1 MEDRNNK
8 RKLYN
13 ALKQEGYD
21 NFKDENDFNSYVEDS
36 NNRKKLFN
44 ALKQEGY
51 DNFKDET
58 AFDTYLGY
66 NIGTSSPMKQND
78 VPSTIFSAELV
89 DSKIRDVGQS
99 YTDQQYEAWSKLT
112 PDVRKTLIGNTP
124 YYDDVESRLSDD
136 KLLEKAGVGPK
147 VHPDSVISGGVAL
160 PTDANMVAER
170 NYKDGVRRQLNQ
182 QIEESKQEAN
192 TLLGEVYNKDLEEK
206 MKFQHEHPFLA
217 AMMNMKTGRTG
228 VDATHPRLVNEE
240 AKNLHSTIS
249 KLDDAKDVL
258 DESAR
263 KGKTFFF
270 GGLLRGVGKS
280 VLDVRTWDSGTSDM
294 LDSGA
299 LLAAAQ
305 NKEAGRPLS
314 HSQNL
319 LLDAAAIDMAVD
331 ENFSGDLG
339 RGYKAGRTTGE
350 SLPFMMEFMINPA
363 SGLGEAT
370 TKSIVKRG
378 IQKYGKDAMKT
389 TIKKIERGAMR
400 AAADLAG
407 AGVMSATTGSGRVVA
422 DTQERM
428 LGNVQHEY
436 DENGYV
442 RYSGTDEGESL
453 GTSLAKAYGAS
464 VIENYSEMLG
474 NYFSPITDAITGVAS
489 RGLEKVGLSKVNKFI
504 GDIKASDWGKA
515 VADFEKRTHWNGN
528 IGEYAEEV
536 AGGIMNALV
545 IGDQTLDTD
554 SRTGVFNLDNN
565 IDTLLGVSAIG
576 GFLSG
581 VRTIGYRT
589 PKYKA
594 RKGLERAD
602 REAANVFG
610 DDWTSVRES
619 IENADENDII
629 PVLSSIFQSEEYKPE
644 QKTAA
649 IKYASSLKNYQGAN
663 LADLRRKTDGD
674 VNEVQLQTENSYDN
688 GYGLATPQERND
700 AKIAL
705 EGTIGKLIESYP
717 DINKSEEDVIST
729 INSYGNTPTDVLM
742 YLSNGANGEYTKE
755 YISQVTDF
763 LNAKAQ
769 YDGMIANVKDGME
782 GEIETQMDYITKN
795 THKDGNV
802 YNATMKVDDR
812 RVYVTGGNIVVGED
826 GMIDHQKSEKSV
838 IIRDAQ
844 TGKVDMVDVRD
855 IQSIQPGLNAEQ
867 HKAQIAEQIKQDYVE
882 KAATDINGVL
892 PFNVGDS
899 YTILNP
905 ETGMREDVMVQQAE
919 GDLITIVGND
929 GKEVQTTRDE
939 VQELVD
945 RERMMRFDEQQ
956 QKDSSME
963 YTGKKVLEDGRT
975 ITPIASNDTEVAF
988 DILDRE
994 GNLVDSDIMLKEE
1007 YEALPDY
1014 EEIPEEELDDDGLPI
1029 RPSGADN
1036 MLEMNL
1042 ENGTSTPVEDSKMSE
1057 EPEEKVIDANNELA
1071 ADGLSQETVTVPV
1084 QEDTNLQTMDTT
1096 GVQAQDVD
1104 QKPVIPVDEEGNPQ
1118 YYKVPI
1124 ETTIEDLTSPIVEED
1139 GTVYEFTEEEV
1150 DGLIKVNKDEAIKR
1164 YEKLSGKPPKFVVNK
1179 VKYRAAKKQWTA
1191 QVADAKAQVD
1201 YWDEVEA
1208 QMKLLRQQPGD
1219 NTVEEI
1225 KAMGEPM
1232 NGEELAA
1239 MMLGAGKLP
1248 LLHSEYKR
1256 ETGFG
1261 NTDASKMF
1269 GLFASKE
1276 KGGMTIEQAG
1286 EQLMLADLESGTN
1299 FFDQNDP
1306 NAGRNAIIDVLSS
1319 AQTRGGLIDYIKSN
1333 RDAMAERE
1341 RRAEVEADELAKV
1354 QWYQDNYHM
1363 TPEEYELWE
1372 QGELLSESNVLSND
1386 EKIEFY
1392 NTFADEIL
1400 NEEAY
1405 DSRREQSDGQ
1415 SIGTSEGNEQ
1425 GGISGLHEG
1434 SHEVLQ
1440 GEEPVSAG
1448 RAEGYQGE
1456 PAELAG
1462 QVDENLHS
1470 SDDGL
1475 QDSTSGRELNT
1486 SSESQEKVP
1495 EMTIPSH
1502 MEGESILDY
1511 ASRVND
1517 ANILHKQEQRVDTQP
1532 TEAQK
1537 EAGNYRKGHIKIDG
1551 FDITIENPKG
1561 SERSG
1566 VDADGKPWSVTM
1578 NNTYGYIRGT
1588 EGVDGDHIDVF
1599 LGNSGNGVFVV
1610 DQVKEDG
1617 TFDEHKVMYGFD
1629 TLDEAKDA
1637 YLSNYSPGWKGLGVI
1652 TCVSKETFKEW
1663 IDSSHRKTKP
1673 FADYKIVRERTDMK
1687 PEGSA
1692 RNKQDNNIRFREE
1705 PSMPQEESEIIN
1717 RAKNNGTYL
1726 MAPNG
1731 KPSKLTENQW
1741 VQVRTK
1747 AFKKWFGDWE
1757 KAARI
1762 EKLRNSNPV
1771 EISGEEYKGQY
1782 EFTRESAQQYILDNL
1797 RGEYTINDTGE
1808 KVKVSK
1814 KGAKKVT
1821 SHSQGNEAHMQSIV
1835 AIPELIGNSVF
1846 IEERPAYKDNA
1857 QYDSYRYY
1865 VTGLKI
1871 GGEDYTARIT
1881 IGVKNGEF
1889 YYDHYLTDIEKGNL
1903 IEAAQSFKP
1912 TEDAPNPSYA
1922 RNKDNVLFSLLQTN
1936 SSKVVD
1942 ENGEPLVVFHG
1953 TPLRRDQITPNR
1965 GWQKD
1970 GITYVSQEAP
1980 FYTFRG
1986 GEYSGMIFTS
1996 VDAEKAR
2003 SIAEK
2008 RAMSILDDENGKEQ
2022 WTEEGYVYDLFAN
2035 IKKPFVSSSDYELVL
2050 ALFGNRIPTLS
2061 FIGGKGEIVSLNE
2074 AKSILKSGNSWLV
2087 AETPQFVEKIKEQG
2101 YDGLIGT
2108 DEGIKY
2114 IACFGPNQLKDAY
2127 DNTGEFSSENDDI
2140 RFREVKEKDGS
2151 KSLVG
2156 LHNISE
2162 EKLLKA
2168 LNLGGFANPSAAVI
2182 DIDRQTH
2189 EGYGEISLV
2198 LPSAL
2203 IEKRTGRNAGTWS
2216 TDAWTPTYPSVERS
2230 FKNNGSE
2237 LLAKDLETMPE
2248 EMRLPIKRDFQNY
2261 MDGRDSDGL
2270 TYMFL
2275 YEKGVEPA
2283 IETVKN
2289 TYSDDIHKEVKEV
2302 TNNGT
2307 LSLFDLDKDGVKK
2320 IRDIYIKQEFGG
2332 DHNAFEESMKVLH
2345 DRWSSFLKEGNP
2357 NSFRYER
2364 FKQNLELMDEFGF
2377 DFSNVQSLISSVE
2390 RDIDNS
2396 GKVDVGTTIKKAKTY
2411 VDENGLKGEFA
2422 NWMESLNDRYGIE
2435 EVIFDGFTPSGKRR
2449 YIPNTL
2455 ENVSKMMKK
2464 EGRNGATGI
2473 GVTFQNFAAG
2483 LLKAKASLK
2492 DIRAEKKKLTA
2503 EQTDVDEFRDKWS
2516 KVFYDLGEKLQS
2528 DAKEYDDYGL
2538 YRLAEA
2544 AQSNNPQKYIKNE
2557 YGIDFPDEDVKQLN
2571 EMIEAIRNEYPAMY
2585 FETKFERPVY
2595 LNEFAAAVLPDNV
2608 SSKVIDAARNAG
2620 LQVFSYKSGDEASR
2634 NEAIK
2639 KASDIDGVRFRDK
2652 ETNHDSGAEGQGEN
2666 NASIINHKQI
2676 ESQVEKISS
2685 VLHSPVRMIRNIE
2698 ELPDGMARKAIEEGR
2713 NIKGWYDTRTG
2724 EVMIYLPNIT
2734 GEEEAKATFL
2744 HEIVGHKGL
2753 RALLGEK
2760 EYDNEM
2766 VKLYGQLPLKVR
2778 KMVADAAVL
2787 DYGGDVSIAM
2797 DEYLAEQAEKNETP
2811 LWWNKVVSAI
2821 RGLLRKM
2828 GLNMKLS
2835 ANDVKYLLWRSRKN
2849 LERSNLLS
2857 VAEDVAI
2864 RYKLGIGEYDNS
2876 LFQERYEDIK
2886 EEIDHLREIT
2896 GSNVYLARNEE
2907 ELCFQMS
2914 VNGTDSKYIDYIRSL
2929 FERARGDGKKFPGL
2943 FDNKTGKI
2951 YLCADQIN
2959 DRNKAR
2965 GYWIHEEGH
2974 ASTLS
2979 NFSRTELEMLYDSV
2993 GENRIMETLPSVYFE
3008 EKLSKS
3014 TLADEYISFLM
3025 EEIASDE
3032 ELFNSLL
3039 EGNVDEVLEELEFP
3053 SIAVIPFIS
3062 DNFKTILYGK
3072 EKNNNRESG
3081 LGNGLRALSG
3091 EKVGDGNVKQ
3101 PEDARRESEE
3111 KSGSGRTDV
3120 GREREETEGE
3130 GVRFREVPTEEDS
3143 GEQKRPTLLEA
3154 YKKHILELNSRIS
3167 SLERKI
3173 DTYVSAEDLTGEV
3186 IEEIKKEIG
3195 SDIISEIGKGE
3206 LNSLMLQIKNAK
3218 TRKSLEKIFMNVKK
3232 IALAAQSRKLQRML
3246 DKLLTLKVQDVN
3258 GKNMS
3263 IAKNVDEST
3272 RRVFSL
3278 IRGKLS
3284 DIKTSGL
3291 EDDILYLKRENRA
3304 AQEEIKRLERT
3315 IRDTD
3320 DAAVKDEAVSA
3331 IEKHKKTIEDNKGLI
3346 KELKDEK
3353 SELEKQI
3360 AGAADIDVEKEK
3372 SALEEKMDRAVQ
3384 GKEVWTQGDTERMA
3398 ALNIIGGQIMNK
3410 SHDFEI
3416 ESIESDIRN
3425 LLSTNSNLHKDRAK
3439 EASANKRRAIYN
3451 AIKENRRQIVA
3462 LERLINDTRD
3472 MQVKQLQMTIE
3483 QLEELILNGKN
3494 SLLRQTQEEVKRKKH
3509 IIGQAIRT
3517 VEGKPID
3524 LYDKKSSE
3532 EIRLKKLFSAP
3543 LGSFEYMCKRVN
3555 TKTLGKDGF
3564 LYKYFVEGK
3573 EGVMKAYDTYI
3584 LGMNEFRE
3592 RLDEKSREIFGM
3604 NYEKIWSLSDK
3615 VVNESGV
3622 HLIDTG
3628 NGQRFGGRMTKVN
3641 SGYGVKYEV
3650 PLSKGQA
3657 MYVYQLWKMKD
3668 GRTKLELQGFDEDS
3682 IIEIRDFIGN
3692 DYIKFADWVQE
3703 ELLPD
3708 LRDRYNQKY
3717 LEMFGTSMADIKDYV
3732 PIRIVG
3738 KSIRQESDLS
3748 EDKERKM
3755 KLEERAGSLIKR
3767 VVNIK
3772 PIDITLSAFDVLF
3785 EHGNRMEEWNAYAR
3799 VRRDLDAV
3807 LSNNTFR
3814 NQLDANTRG
3823 SFHNFYDA
3831 AAVAT
3836 KSYHPEKNGVMDEV
3850 IGKLSKGIVGG
3861 NIAWRL
3867 STALKQILS
3876 APAFWGYSQSPRYIK
3891 SLLANTS
3898 KMPVTFKWCMENI
3911 PSFKE
3916 RVASGTVGNEK
3927 LEENGIN
3934 KILDKYIETGMIPN
3948 KFVDAITCS
3957 IGAKSIFDYRY
3968 GQLLRQ
3974 GLEKDAARNQALM
3987 DADIYYNQTQ
3997 QSSHPAFLSPMQM
4010 GHSIVDRMFTTYQN
4024 SNIGYVRKVLAA
4036 YYDLTRSLEW
4046 KKLQRNYIAMY
4057 MEEGMS
4063 EDEAERKAY
4072 HRLLN
4077 ENKKTA
4083 FEAILF
4089 AWGMNL
4095 LWNIG
4100 SQGLLGFFAG
4110 DGDDDDNLSKG
4121 ISFFLTSPI
4130 KGMPGGNLLESIASG
4145 YGMNPLLVY
4154 DELDKFMK
4162 EIKYAIDDYGLFSPE
4177 IAYAT
4182 MAKVSRYA
4190 GMDLEVLANIYLGV
4204 EGLARDG
4211 ALDND
4216 KMIDFMYLLNSP
4228 KSNRAA
4234 VAKELYKDETVTSFA
4249 EKVARAYKYMPKRD
4263 PWEGWVPGA
4272 KNLNK
4277 RRKKDIEKEYQR
4289 IHMTEEEKTFADEKK
4304 IADKHRRK
4312 LKELNDDPFEL
4323 ADYID
4328 RHQKEHKIYQK
4339 YY

>member
-1 MEDRNNK
+1 MEDINNK

-66 NIGTSSPMKQND
+66 GIKTSSPIKQND
-78 VPSTIFSAELV
+78 IPSNIDNAKVPST
-89 DSKIRDVGQS
+89 DSS

-124 YYDDVESRLSDD
+124 YYEDVERRLSDG
-136 KLLEKAGVGPK
+136 KMLEKAGVGPK
-147 VHPDSVISGGVAL
+147 IHPDSVISGGVAL
-160 PTDANMVAER
+160 PTDVNMVAER
-170 NYKDGVRRQLNQ
+170 NYKDGIRRQLNQ

-192 TLLGEVYNKDLEEK
+192 TLLGEVYNKDFEEK
-206 MKFQHEHPFLA
+206 MKFQREHPFLA
-217 AMMNMKTGRTG
+217 AMMNMKTVRTG
-228 VDATHPRLVNEE
+228 VDTTHPRLVNEE
-240 AKNLHSTIS
+240 AKNLHATIN

-294 LDSGA
+294 LDSGV
-299 LLAAAQ
+299 LLAAVQ

-350 SLPFMMEFMINPA
+350 SLPFMMEFLINPA

-407 AGVMSATTGSGRVVA
+407 AGIMSATTGSGRVVA

-453 GTSLAKAYGAS
+453 GTALAKSYGAS
-464 VIENYSEMLG
+464 VIENYSELLG

-489 RGLEKVGLSKVNKFI
+489 RGLEKVGLNKVNKFI

-554 SRTGVFNLDNN
+554 SKTGVFNLDNN

-619 IENADENDII
+619 IESTDENDII

-742 YLSNGANGEYTKE
+742 YLSNGANGEYSKE

-782 GEIETQMDYITKN
+782 GDIETQMDYITKN

-826 GMIDHQKSEKSV
+826 GMIDHQKSEKSI

-892 PFNVGDS
+892 PFNIGDS

-939 VQELVD
+939 VQALVD
-945 RERMMRFDEQQ
+945 KERMMRFDEQQ
-956 QKDSSME
+956 QKDSSTE

-1029 RPSGADN
+1029 RPSGGDN

-1042 ENGTSTPVEDSKMSE
+1042 ENDTSTSVEDGKMSE

-1084 QEDTNLQTMDTT
+1084 QEDANLETMDTI

-1219 NTVEEI
+1219 NTAEEI

-1392 NTFADEIL
+1392 NTFADEFL

-1415 SIGTSEGNEQ
+1415 STGTSEGYEQ
-1425 GGISGLHEG
+1425 GGISGLREG

-1495 EMTIPSH
+1495 EMTIPSR
-1502 MEGESILDY
+1502 MEGEFILDY

-1599 LGNSGNGVFVV
+1599 LGNSGNAVYVV

-1617 TFDEHKVMYGFD
+1617 TFDEHKVMYGFGS
-1629 TLDEAKDA
+1629 LDEARDA
-1637 YLSNYSPGWKGLGVI
+1637 YLLNYSPGWKGLGAI
-1652 TCVSKETFKEW
+1652 TEISKDEFKKW
-1663 IDSSHRKTKP
+1663 IRSSHKKTKP
-1673 FADYKIVRERTDMK
+1673 FNEY
-1687 PEGSA
+1687 
-1692 RNKQDNNIRFREE
+1692 RNVKTKD
-1705 PSMPQEESEIIN
+1705 SEIQ
-1717 RAKNNGTYL
+1717 NG
-1726 MAPNG
+1726 N
-1731 KPSKLTENQW
+1731 
-1741 VQVRTK
+1741 
-1747 AFKKWFGDWE
+1747 
-1757 KAARI
+1757 
-1762 EKLRNSNPV
+1762 
-1771 EISGEEYKGQY
+1771 
-1782 EFTRESAQQYILDNL
+1782 
-1797 RGEYTINDTGE
+1797 
-1808 KVKVSK
+1808 
-1814 KGAKKVT
+1814 
-1821 SHSQGNEAHMQSIV
+1821 
-1835 AIPELIGNSVF
+1835 
-1846 IEERPAYKDNA
+1846 
-1857 QYDSYRYY
+1857 
-1865 VTGLKI
+1865 
-1871 GGEDYTARIT
+1871 
-1881 IGVKNGEF
+1881 
-1889 YYDHYLTDIEKGNL
+1889 
-1903 IEAAQSFKP
+1903 
-1912 TEDAPNPSYA
+1912 
-1922 RNKDNVLFSLLQTN
+1922 
-1936 SSKVVD
+1936 
-1942 ENGEPLVVFHG
+1942 
-1953 TPLRRDQITPNR
+1953 
-1965 GWQKD
+1965 
-1970 GITYVSQEAP
+1970 
-1980 FYTFRG
+1980 
-1986 GEYSGMIFTS
+1986 
-1996 VDAEKAR
+1996 
-2003 SIAEK
+2003 
-2008 RAMSILDDENGKEQ
+2008 
-2022 WTEEGYVYDLFAN
+2022 
-2035 IKKPFVSSSDYELVL
+2035 
-2050 ALFGNRIPTLS
+2050 
-2061 FIGGKGEIVSLNE
+2061 
-2074 AKSILKSGNSWLV
+2074 
-2087 AETPQFVEKIKEQG
+2087 
-2101 YDGLIGT
+2101 
-2108 DEGIKY
+2108 
-2114 IACFGPNQLKDAY
+2114 
-2127 DNTGEFSSENDDI
+2127 I

-2182 DIDRQTH
+2182 DIDRQSH

-2237 LLAKDLETMPE
+2237 LLAKDLETMPK
-2248 EMRLPIKRDFQNY
+2248 EMRLPVKRDFQNY

-2289 TYSDDIHKEVKEV
+2289 TYSDDIHKEIKEV

-2332 DHNAFEESMKVLH
+2332 DYNAFEESMKVLR

-2449 YIPNTL
+2449 YVPNTL

-2483 LLKAKASLK
+2483 LLKAKAGLK
-2492 DIRAEKKKLTA
+2492 DIRAEKKKLTS

-2516 KVFYDLGEKLQS
+2516 KVFYDLGEKLQP

-2608 SSKVIDAARNAG
+2608 SFKAMDAARNAG
-2620 LQVFSYKSGDEASR
+2620 LQVFSYKSGDETSR
-2634 NEAIK
+2634 NDAIK
-2639 KASDIDGVRFRDK
+2639 KASDIDGVRFREK
-2652 ETNHDSGAEGQGEN
+2652 EVNHGNGAEGQGEN
-2666 NASIINHKQI
+2666 NASNINHKQI
-2676 ESQVEKISS
+2676 ESQVKKISS

-2787 DYGGDVSIAM
+2787 DYGGDVAIAM

-2886 EEIDHLREIT
+2886 EEIDHLRKIT

-2929 FERARGDGKKFPGL
+2929 FERARGDGKKFPGF

-2965 GYWIHEEGH
+2965 GYWMHEEGH
-2974 ASTLS
+2974 ASTLL

-2993 GENRIMETLPSVYFE
+2993 GENRITETLPSVYFE

-3053 SIAVIPFIS
+3053 SSAVIPFIS

-3072 EKNNNRESG
+3072 EKKNNRESG

-3091 EKVGDGNVKQ
+3091 EKGGDGNVKQ
-3101 PEDARRESEE
+3101 PEDAKRESEE

-3120 GREREETEGE
+3120 GRKREETEGE

-3195 SDIISEIGKGE
+3195 SDIISEIGKGD

-3360 AGAADIDVEKEK
+3360 AGAADIDVEKER

-3439 EASANKRRAIYN
+3439 EASENKRRAIYN
-3451 AIKENRRQIVA
+3451 AVKENRRQIVA

-3532 EIRLKKLFSAP
+3532 EIRLKKFFSAP

-3564 LYKYFVEGK
+3564 LYKYFIEGN

-3592 RLDEKSREIFGM
+3592 RLDEKSKEIFGM

-3628 NGQRFGGRMTKVN
+3628 NGQRFGGRKTKVN

-3708 LRDRYNQKY
+3708 LRDRYNQRY

-3876 APAFWGYSQSPRYIK
+3876 APAFWGYSQSPRYMK
-3891 SLLANTS
+3891 SLLTNTS

-3948 KFVDAITCS
+3948 KLVDAITCS

-4077 ENKKTA
+4077 ENRKTA

-4190 GMDLEVLANIYLGV
+4190 GVDLEVLANIYLGV

-4234 VAKELYKDETVTSFA
+4234 VAKELYKDETITSFA
-4249 EKVARAYKYMPKRD
+4249 EKVARAHKYIPKRD
-4263 PWEGWVPGA
+4263 SWEGWVPGA

-4277 RRKKDIEKEYQR
+4277 RRKKDIEIEYQR